1 MGELTLIYDSISVT
15 ELSVPRSDDTLVG
28 LNLSFSKLFLGC
40 QVKLADRS
48 KLLNKMYDFVTHT
61 TYPCLRIIGCHTHTT
76 TTTTTQKSSAAG

>member
-1 MGELTLIYDSISVT
+1 MGELTLIYDSISVA

-48 KLLNKMYDFVTHT
+48 KLLNKMY
-61 TYPCLRIIGCHTHTT
+61 
-76 TTTTTQKSSAAG
+76 

>member
-1 MGELTLIYDSISVT
+1 MGELTLIYDSISVA

-48 KLLNKMYDFVTHT
+48 KLLNKMYKLGPRDYFLPG
-61 TYPCLRIIGCHTHTT
+61 YLLRL
-76 TTTTTQKSSAAG
+76 

>member
-1 MGELTLIYDSISVT
+1 MGELTLIYDSISVA

-48 KLLNKMYDFVTHT
+48 KLLNKMY
-61 TYPCLRIIGCHTHTT
+61 
-76 TTTTTQKSSAAG
+76 SSLPSVVYLSPHLIPTMSDEDEESYSEE

>member
-1 MGELTLIYDSISVT
+1 MGELTLIYDSISVA

-48 KLLNKMYDFVTHT
+48 KLLNKMY
-61 TYPCLRIIGCHTHTT
+61 
-76 TTTTTQKSSAAG
+76 SSLPSVVYLSPHLPHLKL